1 LQIYNKEYN
10 NKRNL
15 PTIDVTSKDD
25 IVINDNPVF
34 SISLLKDFISKQEIL
49 LTDEDEEEL
58 ISDNTDK
65 LIVSNIVDEG
75 DNKISVTYTYK
86 YEIEEESF
94 EDNVEIQIEM
104 GLTSN
109 NKLVVRFDRIDG
121 NLLYYKKILTEI
133 RNKCYAL

>member
-1 LQIYNKEYN
+1 MQIYNKEYN